1 MSTVTQAEL
10 RSTAAGVLHD
20 EARRLLELSHAA
32 RTVPKRAHLL
42 KAARQLNL
50 VGESVQLGSKTI
62 DEAQAWI
69 DAGRLFIA
77 EQEAV
82 TGGAKARGRE

>member
-1 MSTVTQAEL
+1 MSAVTRTEL
-10 RSTAAGVLHD
+10 RSTAAGLLHD
-20 EARRLLELSHAA
+20 MARRLLQLSHEA

-50 VGESVQLGSKTI
+50 VGESVTIGSKTI

-77 EQEAV
+77 EQEAAS
-82 TGGAKARGRE
+82 GGAKARERR

>member
-1 MSTVTQAEL
+1 MSAVTASEL
-10 RSTAAGVLHD
+10 RSTAASVLHD
-20 EARRLLELSHAA
+20 LARRTLELSHQA
-32 RTVPKRAHLL
+32 RTIPKRAHLL

-50 VGESVQLGSKTI
+50 VGESVELGSKTV

-77 EQEAV
+77 EQEAAS
-82 TGGAKARGRE
+82 GGAKVRDHR

>member
-1 MSTVTQAEL
+1 MSAVTPTEV
-10 RSTAAGVLHD
+10 RSTAVSVLHD
-20 EARRLLELSHAA
+20 LARRTLELSHAA
-32 RTVPKRAHLL
+32 RTIQKRAHLL

-50 VGESVQLGSKTI
+50 VGESVELGSKTL

-77 EQEAV
+77 EQEAAS
-82 TGGAKARGRE
+82 GGAKARGRK

>member
-1 MSTVTQAEL
+1 MSAVTQAEL

-20 EARRLLELSHAA
+20 LARRTLELSRQSH
-32 RTVPKRAHLL
+32 TVPKRAHLL

-50 VGESVQLGSKTI
+50 VGESVTLGSKTV

-77 EQEAV
+77 EQEAAA
-82 TGGAKARGRE
+82 GGAKVREHR